1 MCPMSTGGDDRVPA
15 IRAAM
20 GTNWAHARIHVFDE
34 LESTSQ
40 WLADHLPDAPT
51 LVIADRQTR
60 GRGRQG
66 REWASPPGGLY
77 LSAGLPATSTQ
88 SIRPAL
94 SLLVGLQLAEVLR
107 AEGFAG
113 IQLKWPNDL
122 VVHGAKLAGLLVER
136 LPHALIIGVGINVEG
151 SGIDDLPADRQ
162 AIGLHQLS
170 DRPVDDELLGALA
183 RGVFDATAWSPTQ
196 SDWLLRERWPAFDIL
211 TGRDIVVEQAGGAT
225 LTGRVAGITASGE
238 LRLITETGERHLQAG
253 ECRIQGGWASTP

>member
-1 MCPMSTGGDDRVPA
+1 MRPTSIDPDDRVPA

-20 GTNWAHARIHVFDE
+20 GRNWAHAPVHVFNQV
-34 LESTSQ
+34 ESTSQ
-40 WLADHLPDAPT
+40 WLADYLPGIPT
-51 LVIADRQTR
+51 LVVADRQTR

-77 LSAGLPATSTQ
+77 FSVGLPATSTQ
-88 SIRPAL
+88 SISPAL
-94 SLLVGLQLAEVLR
+94 SLLVGLQLAEVLQ
-107 AEGFAG
+107 AKGFAG

-136 LPHALIIGVGINVEG
+136 LPHALIIGVGINVQG

-162 AIGLHQLS
+162 AIGLHQLT
-170 DRPVDDELLGALA
+170 DQPVDDQLLGALA
-183 RGVFDATAWSPTQ
+183 GAVLDSTAWSPTQ
-196 SDWLLRERWPAFDIL
+196 AEWLLRERWPAFDSL

-225 LTGRVAGITASGE
+225 LTGRVAGITANGE
-238 LRLITETGERHLQAG
+238 LRLITDTGERPLQAG